1 MSLKRQVYLKP
12 SSIFTVPL
20 QTYAKD
26 FLFVVNG
33 EEFRTSRI
41 ISDILSPVICKIHS
55 NDPTFDTFIIN
66 TQNQGNFSHILDLTN
81 FKTTDLLEEEIP
93 FISEVIKILGNKSI
107 ECQYENDTTEIT
119 LDNVLHLLQL
129 HEKYGNFYCN
139 HISREIEFSSLHFH
153 ELCESQGEEMKNL
166 SVDTLM
172 LILKNDQLKLK
183 NEDQLLKFINKLYS
197 NDVNYSI
204 LYETVLYTN
213 VSSEEMIE
221 FVSLFDAS
229 EMSYEMWKGLSKR
242 LCQEIDKKEENLDT
256 LNNDKSRY
264 IEVGKLF
271 EYTEDKV
278 FKGIF
283 NYFQT
288 ETNGQIE
295 KEIDFTS
302 SSLYSISYPPKNVA
316 LFDDKNSLFISQDV
330 AGSWICFDFKDHRV
344 TPTHYTM
351 RSYCWSENNW
361 HPRNWVVEGSCDN
374 SKWEII
380 DDEKECSL
388 VRGSSLVHTFK
399 MNQPKSEKFKY
410 IKLRATGPNWYN
422 NNYFAFESLE
432 LYGWVI

>member
-1 MSLKRQVYLKP
+1 
-12 SSIFTVPL
+12 
-20 QTYAKD
+20 
-26 FLFVVNG
+26 
-33 EEFRTSRI
+33 
-41 ISDILSPVICKIHS
+41 
-55 NDPTFDTFIIN
+55 
-66 TQNQGNFSHILDLTN
+66 
-81 FKTTDLLEEEIP
+81 
-93 FISEVIKILGNKSI
+93 
-107 ECQYENDTTEIT
+107 
-119 LDNVLHLLQL
+119 
-129 HEKYGNFYCN
+129 
-139 HISREIEFSSLHFH
+139 
-153 ELCESQGEEMKNL
+153 
-166 SVDTLM
+166 
-172 LILKNDQLKLK
+172 
-183 NEDQLLKFINKLYS
+183 
-197 NDVNYSI
+197 
-204 LYETVLYTN
+204 
-213 VSSEEMIE
+213 
-221 FVSLFDAS
+221 
-229 EMSYEMWKGLSKR
+229 MWKGLSKR